1 MSDVKTPII
10 RAGYVQWVYPWRIGE
25 GEPYYAL
32 GEYNGYLPVTF
43 EVDDAI
49 V

>member
-1 MSDVKTPII
+1 MLRVKTPII
-10 RAGYVQWVYPWRIGE
+10 RAGYVDWVYPWRIWE

-32 GEYNGYLPVTF
+32 GDHNGYSPVIF
-43 EVDDAI
+43 EVDDDT